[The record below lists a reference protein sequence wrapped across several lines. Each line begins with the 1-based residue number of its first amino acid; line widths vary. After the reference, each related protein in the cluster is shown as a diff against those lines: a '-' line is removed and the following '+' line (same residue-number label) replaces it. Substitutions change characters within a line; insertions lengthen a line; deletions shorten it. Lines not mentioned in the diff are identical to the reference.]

1 MSEILTFDWLVC
13 AFLMGLCVLFNLL
26 FFVAVYNSS
35 KDMQELARAMKGGGH
50 E

>member
-1 MSEILTFDWLVC
+1 MSEFLTFDWLVC

-26 FFVAVYNSS
+26 FFLGVYSSS
-35 KDMQELARAMKGGGH
+35 KDMQDLARAMKGGSH